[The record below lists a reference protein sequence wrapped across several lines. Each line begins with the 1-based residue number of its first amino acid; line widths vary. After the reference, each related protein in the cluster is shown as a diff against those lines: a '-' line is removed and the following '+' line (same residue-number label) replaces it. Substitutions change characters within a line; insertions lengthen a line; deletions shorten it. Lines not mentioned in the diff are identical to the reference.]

1 MGVLFRVLK
10 FLSVALVALALM
22 GAVLHWLWPKAPAEL
37 MPYEDL
43 TGAKKSLLQ
52 SREYAIVAGTPWA
65 TRAGEAM
72 LLRGGR
78 ACDAAAA
85 SLLALN
91 VTHGE
96 AASFPGVA
104 PVMYYDSHKRL
115 IRSYIGA
122 GVAPRAASIDAFR
135 ENGHKTVPL
144 MDIRAQ
150 LVPASPD
157 VLFTLLADCGVMS
170 FSEIAA
176 PAIQLARDGFPAH
189 KIIIQNLDLPLYKR
203 FGFSLILPYNR
214 DVWLKG
220 QWRRGLILHERLTFP
235 DLAQSLA
242 AMAAAEREVLA
253 AGGSRTAGLAAA
265 RAYFYDGPLAQ
276 AIAEYHAA
284 HGGWITRADLR
295 EYRGEWE
302 TPVSGT
308 YGDYSLHS
316 NGPWSQGLM
325 APMILQ
331 ILAGVDLKSLGHNTP
346 AYIHAVT
353 QAIDLAMADRD
364 AYVGDTAESRAM
376 LPRLL
381 SKEYAAERRAQM
393 TPRAFGPAPTPGT
406 AAHARALASR
416 SLFDRL
422 DPTLGQ
428 DTSQLAIVDRAG
440 DAIVITPSDFP
451 RTPMIP
457 GTGLTLGNRMV
468 QFRLEETSPNALAPG
483 KRPRITPHAILVF
496 KGQRLFLAFSTPG
509 GDMQAQALVQTFLNI
524 VVFGMDVQRA
534 VSAPRFYTVAS
545 PSSFAPHEARPGVVR
560 LEADL
565 FAASAA
571 GLRALDYEPEENPR
585 LDKDFGAVGA
595 ILVDERG
602 LLNSGADPREET
614 LAAGR

>member
-1 MGVLFRVLK
+1 MRALARILK
-10 FLSVALVALALM
+10 LILLSLGALALA
-22 GAVLHWLWPKAPAEL
+22 GALLHWLWPVVPADL

-43 TGAKKSLLQ
+43 TGSQKTLLQ
-52 SREYAIVAGTPWA
+52 SREYAVVAGTPWA

-104 PVMYYDSHKRL
+104 PVMYYEARTRS

-122 GVAPRAASIDAFR
+122 GTAPRAASIAAFR
-135 ENGHKTVPL
+135 AEGHESVPL

-157 VLFTLLADCGVMS
+157 VLFALLADCGVKS
-170 FSEIAA
+170 FGEIAE
-176 PAIQLARDGFPAH
+176 PAIQLAREGFPAH

-220 QWRRGLILHERLTFP
+220 QWRRGLILHERLSFP

-242 AMAAAEREVLA
+242 AMAAAEGEVLA
-253 AGGSRTAGLAAA
+253 AGGSRAAGLAAA
-265 RAYFYDGPLAQ
+265 RAYFYDGPLAE

-295 EYRGEWE
+295 EYRGGWE
-302 TPVSGT
+302 TPVSGR
-308 YGDYSLHS
+308 YGAFTLHS

-331 ILAGVDLKSLGHNTP
+331 ILEGVDLKALGHNTP

-364 AYVGDTAESRAM
+364 AYVGDTAESRSM

-381 SKEYAAERRAQM
+381 SKEYAAERRTQM

-406 AAHARALASR
+406 AAHARSLASR
-416 SLFDRL
+416 FAFDRL

-428 DTSQLAIVDRAG
+428 DTSQLVIVDQAG

-468 QFRLEETSPNALAPG
+468 QFRLQEESPNALAPG
-483 KRPRITPHAILVF
+483 KRPRITPHGILAF
-496 KGQRLFLAFSTPG
+496 KDQRLFLAFSTPG

-524 VVFGMDVQRA
+524 VVFGMDVQGA

-545 PSSFAPHEARPGVVR
+545 PSSFAPHEAQPFVLRR
-560 LEADL
+560 L
-565 FAASAA
+565 S
-571 GLRALDYEPEENPR
+571 RRNQ
-585 LDKDFGAVGA
+585 AV
-595 ILVDERG
+595 
-602 LLNSGADPREET
+602 
-614 LAAGR
+614 